1 MFFFLVAAALQ
12 SVFPQSELATFMSL
26 TKADKEQQL
35 SELTMI
41 VTGIRLFNKDCRKG
55 GEGIED
61 RKDTISHKIDH
72 KTVLDNACFLTHLWS
87 HRHCN
92 FRNLS
97 SFVYTTIVK

>member
-1 MFFFLVAAALQ
+1 MSSILCELDFFFCSNLNETIFPVAAALQ

-41 VTGIRLFNKDCRKG
+41 VSGIRLFNKDCRKG

-61 RKDTISHKIDH
+61 RKR
-72 KTVLDNACFLTHLWS
+72 THLIL
-87 HRHCN
+87 HQM
-92 FRNLS
+92 L
-97 SFVYTTIVK
+97 